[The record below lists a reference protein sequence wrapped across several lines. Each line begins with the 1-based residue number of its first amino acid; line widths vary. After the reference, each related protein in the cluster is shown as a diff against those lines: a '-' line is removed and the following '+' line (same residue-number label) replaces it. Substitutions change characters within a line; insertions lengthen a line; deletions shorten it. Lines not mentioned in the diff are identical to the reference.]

1 MNRRV
6 TAADVGASRAHT
18 ARDDD
23 TSEDEAM
30 DVLQQALGDA
40 DHDGQ
45 PDAAKIVGGLLGQF
59 GAAAGTGDGS
69 PSPSNAVAGL
79 PGLVQQLTSSGL
91 AEQVASWVS
100 KGDNKPVDP
109 QQLGAALGPDKLDQ
123 LLEAGRRADRPAPAG
138 PRGRAAHGHRR
149 PHPGRP
155 DAHRWWHRHRRG
167 DRRARRPPGRRQGL
181 GRGRR
186 DPRRRLG
193 SSARLDRWTAD
204 LDGPSAPMPGHRRMS
219 MLTGDGRPLGA
230 AG

>member
-91 AEQVASWVS
+91 AEQVGSWVS

-123 LLEAGRRADRPAPAG
+123 LSKQVGVPIDQLLPALAAALPTVIDALTPDGQMPTAGGIDIG
-138 PRGRAAHGHRR
+138 GVIG
-149 PHPGRP
+149 
-155 DAHRWWHRHRRG
+155 
-167 DRRARRPPGRRQGL
+167 GL
-181 GRGRR
+181 GGL
-186 DPRRRLG
+186 LG
-193 SSARLDRWTAD
+193 
-204 LDGPSAPMPGHRRMS
+204 
-219 MLTGDGRPLGA
+219 GDKG
-230 AG
+230 